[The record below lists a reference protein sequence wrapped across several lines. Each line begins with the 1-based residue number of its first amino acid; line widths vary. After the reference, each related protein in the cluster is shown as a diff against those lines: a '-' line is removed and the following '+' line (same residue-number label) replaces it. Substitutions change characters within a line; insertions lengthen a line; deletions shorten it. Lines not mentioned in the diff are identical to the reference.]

1 MFTQIPDELGALAAA
16 LSKAQA
22 DAESA
27 IKNQKN
33 SHFRSS
39 YADLS
44 SVLDVAK
51 PALAKHGLAFM
62 TMPSFDPET
71 ATAKMQV
78 ILMLSDS
85 DQRITFESAIPISK
99 HDAHGVA
106 SGWTYL
112 RRYCVSAIL
121 NLSTDD
127 DDDGNAATAKP
138 APNAKP
144 KAKKPAAK
152 KRKATPAFEAKT
164 KPADK
169 KEAEELEAEL
179 KKLERYIAAAE
190 AIETADAKT
199 LEICKKVL
207 EAKGEGDPKRS
218 PLEYTKAC
226 IEFLLKESE

>member
-62 TMPSFDPET
+62 TMPSFDAAT

-85 DQRITFESAIPISK
+85 DQRITFEAAIPISK

-138 APNAKP
+138 APSAKP

-152 KRKATPAFEAKT
+152 KRKATPAFEAKQT
-164 KPADK
+164 PD
-169 KEAEELEAEL
+169 EAKELEAEL
-179 KKLERYIAAAE
+179 AKLEKYIVAAE
-190 AIETADAKT
+190 GIEAADVKT
-199 LEICKKVL
+199 IDICKKVF
-207 EAKGEGDPKRS
+207 EARGEGDPKRS
-218 PLEYTKAC
+218 PLEYTRAC
-226 IEFLLKESE
+226 IQYLISEAE